1 MKAVF
6 RIGRLCFIFINYSI
20 NAIQKAINSARL
32 FDCIKLD
39 WLRKKF
45 ATINV
50 NWKTIWI
57 KNKKDERK
65 TMSKQVGDLSI
76 ENVKQVCHIFSSSL
90 YISINRIYFRT
101 VFKQNNW
108 TAESETPVHLSY
120 CSRRHHCILTLW
132 HLHNFYVFPF
142 CACYSVLVVLL
153 WTQCSKSKC

>member
-101 VFKQNNW
+101 VFKKKQLNRRIGDACASFLLF
-108 TAESETPVHLSY
+108 TTTSLHLNTLAFAQFL
-120 CSRRHHCILTLW
+120 CIPIL
-132 HLHNFYVFPF
+132 
-142 CACYSVLVVLL
+142 CLL
-153 WTQCSKSKC
+153 